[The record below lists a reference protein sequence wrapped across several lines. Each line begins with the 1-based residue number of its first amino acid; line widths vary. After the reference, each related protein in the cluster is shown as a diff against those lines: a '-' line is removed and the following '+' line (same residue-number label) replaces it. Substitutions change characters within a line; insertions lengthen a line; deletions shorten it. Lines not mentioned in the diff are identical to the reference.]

1 MEKIK
6 ASDIELTE
14 DGDSLLELT
23 AKKKWITIRFTWKEG
38 NVYMN
43 IVAFGFIK
51 INVDMT
57 EVFKLLFHKEKRKN
71 ESNYSQ
77 N

>member
-1 MEKIK
+1 MERIK

-23 AKKKWITIRFTWKEG
+23 AKKKWITIKFTWKEG

-43 IVAFGFIK
+43 IVAFRFIN
-51 INVDMT
+51 ISVDVT
-57 EVFKLLFHKEKRKN
+57 EVFKLLFCKEKSKN
-71 ESNYSQ
+71 ENK
-77 N
+77 